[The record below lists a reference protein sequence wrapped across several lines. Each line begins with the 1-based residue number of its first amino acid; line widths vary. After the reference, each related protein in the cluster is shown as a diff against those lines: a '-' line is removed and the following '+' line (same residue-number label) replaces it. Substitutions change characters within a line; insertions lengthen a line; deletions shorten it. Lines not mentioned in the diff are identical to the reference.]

1 MAERSDYLVIRLSQ
15 TSYLSSNK
23 SSVLIVPDSDRG
35 KDLQKGQLLSG
46 KLAGSFEWRPESSGF
61 HAEEVADRDLL
72 AVFADLRHH
81 GFVATMSH
89 SLLRPQAP
97 DEPFS
102 NQILVR
108 TYFFEK
114 CLAPAA
120 QGQVAAPSAAPLPN
134 AQMLL
139 PPPPPP
145 PPGPP
150 PPLDLPDAKAAP
162 ASAPPPSS
170 GRSGRSGGSVRS
182 VRSGAST
189 PRTPTP
195 SASTASGSLTDF
207 QSPRHT
213 DGGAEEE
220 KAFPT
225 VRQLSRIMVGQ
236 DANEGSSDDMKEEMP
251 RLSHGRS
258 VSVGGTAPLSDRN
271 AAFFEDMRRRA
282 NEAEALRLVEE
293 LSMDPEERQKL
304 LDARAAK
311 QEHEERQKRHL
322 KRLGKAYTQP
332 VSALRGGRGGRGRG
346 RGRKGRS
353 TSAGAGLLGRA
364 IADPQNRVTMA
375 PVPAV

>member
-1 MAERSDYLVIRLSQ
+1 
-15 TSYLSSNK
+15 
-23 SSVLIVPDSDRG
+23 
-35 KDLQKGQLLSG
+35 
-46 KLAGSFEWRPESSGF
+46 
-61 HAEEVADRDLL
+61 
-72 AVFADLRHH
+72 
-81 GFVATMSH
+81 
-89 SLLRPQAP
+89 
-97 DEPFS
+97 
-102 NQILVR
+102 
-108 TYFFEK
+108 
-114 CLAPAA
+114 
-120 QGQVAAPSAAPLPN
+120 
-134 AQMLL
+134 
-139 PPPPPP
+139 
-145 PPGPP
+145 
-150 PPLDLPDAKAAP
+150 
-162 ASAPPPSS
+162 
-170 GRSGRSGGSVRS
+170 
-182 VRSGAST
+182 
-189 PRTPTP
+189 
-195 SASTASGSLTDF
+195 
-207 QSPRHT
+207 
-213 DGGAEEE
+213 
-220 KAFPT
+220 
-225 VRQLSRIMVGQ
+225 MVGQ